1 MATMATVGSRG
12 KRRIFASMRTSCV
25 AGGVRCKG
33 WCRKQRLA
41 FVSLCLHNH
50 RMIPSSPEASEETE
64 EVPEATPE
72 EVPAEVLE
80 DSPEETLDTRGLICP
95 LPVLKARKQLQTLVS
110 GTILRIVSDD
120 PGSLKDFQH
129 FCKEQ
134 HHHLLTQ
141 HTNNT
146 TLVHRIRKG

>member
-1 MATMATVGSRG
+1 
-12 KRRIFASMRTSCV
+12 MRD
-25 AGGVRCKG
+25 AR
-33 WCRKQRLA
+33 QRLA
-41 FVSLCLHNH
+41 FVSLFLHNP

-64 EVPEATPE
+64 PTPE
-72 EVPAEVLE
+72 EIPEAIPEAALE
-80 DSPEETLDTRGLICP
+80 ESPEKTLDTRGLICP

-120 PGSLKDFQH
+120 QGSLKDFQH